1 VRLGINIS
9 VSRQNGG
16 FGPASL
22 FSAGQIGGWY
32 DPSDLNTLFQDSAG
46 TTPVTAAGQPVGRIL
61 DKSGRGNHATQ
72 TTAGSRPIYGINPI
86 TGTRNL
92 LTFTEQ
98 FDNAIWT
105 KTACTVTSQGGGV
118 WRVQASAA
126 STWVLSQLL
135 GLDGTASMAI
145 DVKSNGA
152 GADTFRIMVDGGV
165 SSNFTATSDWQR
177 FSFSRTHV
185 TTGSNGIARSV
196 ANDAIDV
203 LIRFPQLETGS
214 TATAYQKVVTQ
225 YEVTEAGVASA
236 SYLLFDG
243 VDDFLVTPTITPG
256 TDKSQVFTG
265 LRKLS
270 DAATGIVVET
280 STNFNSFSGA
290 VAIQAPNGALARYSF
305 TSRGTAIATAATTN
319 VYAAPITNVLTGIGD
334 IAADTSI
341 IRVNG
346 VQAASVTTDQ
356 GTGNYL
362 AYPMYIG
369 RRAGTLLPFNGYL
382 YGLVVR
388 FGPNLDAGT
397 ISATETWMNSKTGA
411 Y

>member
-32 DPSDLNTLFQDSAG
+32 DPSDRNTLFQDSAG

-72 TTAGSRPIYGINPI
+72 TTAGSRPLYQIDGNGRPY
-86 TGTRNL
+86 
-92 LTFTEQ
+92 
-98 FDNAIWT
+98 
-105 KTACTVTSQGGGV
+105 
-118 WRVQASAA
+118 
-126 STWVLSQLL
+126 LS
-135 GLDGTASMAI
+135 
-145 DVKSNGA
+145 
-152 GADTFRIMVDGGV
+152 
-165 SSNFTATSDWQR
+165 
-177 FSFSRTHV
+177 
-185 TTGSNGIARSV
+185 
-196 ANDAIDV
+196 
-203 LIRFPQLETGS
+203 
-214 TATAYQKVVTQ
+214 
-225 YEVTEAGVASA
+225 
-236 SYLLFDG
+236 FDG

-270 DAATGIVVET
+270 DAATGMVVET
-280 STNFNSFSGA
+280 SNNFNSNAGS
-290 VAIQAPNGALARYSF
+290 VAIQAPNGTLPRYSF
-305 TSRGTAIATAATTN
+305 TSRGTGIATATATGF
-319 VYAAPITNVLTGIGD
+319 AAPITSVVTGIGE
-334 IAADTSI
+334 IATDTSI
-341 IRVNG
+341 LRVNG
-346 VQAASVTTDQ
+346 VQVVSSAVDQ

-382 YGLVVR
+382 YGLIVR

>member
-32 DPSDLNTLFQDSAG
+32 DPSDINTLFQDSAG

-72 TTAGSRPIYGINPI
+72 ATAGSRPTYQI
-86 TGTRNL
+86 
-92 LTFTEQ
+92 
-98 FDNAIWT
+98 
-105 KTACTVTSQGGGV
+105 
-118 WRVQASAA
+118 
-126 STWVLSQLL
+126 
-135 GLDGTASMAI
+135 DGT
-145 DVKSNGA
+145 G
-152 GADTFRIMVDGGV
+152 R
-165 SSNFTATSDWQR
+165 
-177 FSFSRTHV
+177 
-185 TTGSNGIARSV
+185 
-196 ANDAIDV
+196 
-203 LIRFPQLETGS
+203 P
-214 TATAYQKVVTQ
+214 
-225 YEVTEAGVASA
+225 
-236 SYLLFDG
+236 YLSFDG

-256 TDKSQVFTG
+256 TDKSQVFVG

-280 STNFNSFSGA
+280 STNFNSFSGV
-290 VAIQAPNGALARYSF
+290 VAIQAPSGALARYAF
-305 TSRGTAIATAATTN
+305 TSRGTAIATAVTLS

-341 IRVNG
+341 LRVNG

-382 YGLVVR
+382 YSLIVR
-388 FGPNLDAGT
+388 FGPNLAAGT
-397 ISATETWMNSKTGA
+397 ISETETWMNGKTGA

>member
-1 VRLGINIS
+1 MRLGISIS
-9 VSRQNGG
+9 LTGQSGG
-16 FGPASL
+16 FSPASL

-72 TTAGSRPIYGINPI
+72 TTAGSRPLYQI
-86 TGTRNL
+86 
-92 LTFTEQ
+92 
-98 FDNAIWT
+98 
-105 KTACTVTSQGGGV
+105 
-118 WRVQASAA
+118 
-126 STWVLSQLL
+126 
-135 GLDGTASMAI
+135 DGT
-145 DVKSNGA
+145 N
-152 GADTFRIMVDGGV
+152 R
-165 SSNFTATSDWQR
+165 
-177 FSFSRTHV
+177 
-185 TTGSNGIARSV
+185 
-196 ANDAIDV
+196 
-203 LIRFPQLETGS
+203 P
-214 TATAYQKVVTQ
+214 
-225 YEVTEAGVASA
+225 
-236 SYLLFDG
+236 YLSFDG

-256 TDKSQVFTG
+256 TDKSQVFVG

-270 DAATGIVVET
+270 DAATGMVVET

-290 VAIQAPNGALARYSF
+290 VAIQAPNGTLPRYSF
-305 TSRGTAIATAATTN
+305 TSRGTGIATAVTGNSYT
-319 VYAAPITNVLTGIGD
+319 APITNVLTGIGE
-334 IAADTSI
+334 IATDTSI
-341 IRVNG
+341 LRVNG
-346 VQAASVTTDQ
+346 VQIVSSATDQ

-382 YGLVVR
+382 YGLIVR